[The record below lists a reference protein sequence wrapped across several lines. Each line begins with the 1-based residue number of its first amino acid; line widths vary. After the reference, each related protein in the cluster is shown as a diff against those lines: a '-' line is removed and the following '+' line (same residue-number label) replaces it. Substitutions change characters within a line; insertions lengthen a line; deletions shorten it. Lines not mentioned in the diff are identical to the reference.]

1 MESFNEFKKTYYQQN
16 ICVSAE
22 GGVVFFGPDSQKNV
36 IGAAKMTY
44 DEYLD
49 VQIASLG
56 KTRTGFLNL
65 YLNIP
70 LEFNGQIERIN
81 SKRIC
86 FKRISL
92 CGMFPDGETF
102 IGHED
107 HVWME
112 KKEFENYPVGTSVK
126 FFAEVYRYVKSGNG
140 KLIDYGLRNPEG
152 IEKISPY
159 QLPTDEELVEQGI
172 RQILC
177 DTCILNEQCNR
188 FLCMR
193 SPKSLAQLKSQ
204 MKNMILDGEKK

>member
-1 MESFNEFKKTYYQQN
+1 MENFNEFKKTYYRQK
-16 ICVSAE
+16 ICVSTE
-22 GGVVFFGPDSQKNV
+22 GGVVFFDPDSQKDV
-36 IGAAKMTY
+36 VGTQKMTY
-44 DEYLD
+44 DEYLN

-56 KTRTGFLNL
+56 KTRTGFLKL
-65 YLNIP
+65 YLNVP
-70 LEFNGQIERIN
+70 LEFNGQIEKIN

-112 KKEFENYPVGTSVK
+112 KKGFEDYPVGTSVK
-126 FFAEVYRYVKSGNG
+126 FFAEVYRYVKTGNG

-152 IEKISPY
+152 IEIISPY
-159 QLPTDEELVEQGI
+159 QLPSEEELVEQAI

-177 DTCILNEQCNR
+177 ETCFLNEHCNR
-188 FLCMR
+188 VSCMLPQNTLVR
-193 SPKSLAQLKSQ
+193 LKSQ
-204 MKNMILDGEKK
+204 MKNTILDGETK